1 MGYHATYVGAERIVH
16 RKTVLGPDEIVEVTV
31 WKVPTSD
38 AFPRGVKFSFA
49 YVRRERGAFR
59 RVLGVDNE
67 RGKGPHVH
75 RRGEERP
82 LEMQDWR
89 EMLRWFYA
97 EVDAIRGTSRDR

>member
-1 MGYHATYVGAERIVH
+1 MGHHTTYAAAERIVH
-16 RKTVLGPDEIVEVTV
+16 RKTVLGPDEIVEIKA
-31 WKVPTSD
+31 WKVPKSD

-82 LEMQDWR
+82 LEMEDWR
-89 EMLRWFYA
+89 EMLRWFYE
-97 EVDAIRGTSRDR
+97 EVEALRRRDHDG